1 MGDWQARDGR
11 GTMEQRIGEDA
22 ARRGRRLGAQSGAAQ
37 WPEQRDGRWRE
48 LSVTAAMDECRA
60 S

>member
-1 MGDWQARDGR
+1 
-11 GTMEQRIGEDA
+11 MEQRIGEDA